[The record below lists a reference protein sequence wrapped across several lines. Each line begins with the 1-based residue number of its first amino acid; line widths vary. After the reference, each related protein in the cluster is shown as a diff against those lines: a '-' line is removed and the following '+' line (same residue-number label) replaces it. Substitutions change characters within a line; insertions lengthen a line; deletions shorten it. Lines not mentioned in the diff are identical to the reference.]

1 MLSAVII
8 EDEKKFLS
16 AFRSILSTTC
26 PQVKLVGDCG
36 SIKEA
41 RKLISDINPDIVFL
55 DIQLSDGNAF
65 DLLRLLETDLD
76 KTTFNNLRI
85 IFTTASNQFAI
96 QAFRFSAIDYLLKPI
111 IADELKEAVKKAEIL
126 KTALGNQNQYRVLL
140 DNVSTPDAEKKICL
154 STQTEMRV
162 CSVNDILR
170 CESEH
175 NYTTFYFTKDKPLM
189 VSKTL
194 KEYEDLL
201 KEYGFE
207 RVHQSHLVNLS
218 HVKSYI
224 KKDNG
229 FILMKDGAEIP
240 ISRRKKEKV
249 LEIFKNL

>member
-16 AFRSILSTTC
+16 AFKSILFSAC

-76 KTTFNNLRI
+76 KTIFNNLRI

-111 IADELKEAVKKAEIL
+111 ISDELKEAVKKAEIL

-162 CSVNDILR
+162 CSVTDIVR

-224 KKDNG
+224 KKDSG
-229 FILMKDGAEIP
+229 FILMKDGVEIP
-240 ISRRKKEKV
+240 ISRRKKEQV

>member
-1 MLSAVII
+1 MLTAVII

-16 AFRSILSTTC
+16 AFKAIIAAAC
-26 PQVKLVGDCG
+26 PHVKLLGDCG
-36 SIKEA
+36 SVKEA
-41 RKLISDINPDIVFL
+41 KQLIADLKPDIVFL

-65 DLLRLLETDLD
+65 DLLRSLEADLD
-76 KTTFNNLRI
+76 KNAFNDLRI

-111 IADELKEAVKKAEIL
+111 IANELQEAVKKAEVL
-126 KTALGNQNQYRVLL
+126 KNALGNPNQYRVLL

-154 STQTEMRV
+154 STLSEMRV
-162 CSVNDILR
+162 CAVNDILR

-175 NYTTFYFTKDKPLM
+175 NYTTFYVVKDKPLM

-207 RVHQSHLVNLS
+207 RVHQSHLVNLK
-218 HVKSYI
+218 HVKSLI
-224 KKDNG
+224 KKDSG
-229 FILMKDGAEIP
+229 FILMKDGTEIP
-240 ISRRKKEKV
+240 ISRRKKEQV
-249 LEIFKNL
+249 FEIFKKI